1 MLYRNFVVF
10 MLLAMTTCTVGCGIL
25 DSGTCKNGNND
36 ISNVEVSDDRITLT
50 VSDTVYGPAL
60 VHFSVRGGSGNF
72 IDLHTFN
79 VEEGDKVKEFTLL
92 TPADLSGLLP
102 TNSSDYL
109 ALVACRN

>member
-10 MLLAMTTCTVGCGIL
+10 MLLALTTCTVGCGIL
-25 DSGTCKNGNND
+25 DSGTCKDGNND

-60 VHFSVRGGSGNF
+60 VHFSVRGRSGL

-79 VEEGDKVKEFTLL
+79 VEDGDKVREFTLL
-92 TPADLSGLLP
+92 TPADLSGILP
-102 TNSSDYL
+102 TSTSDYL
-109 ALVACRN
+109 ALVACSN